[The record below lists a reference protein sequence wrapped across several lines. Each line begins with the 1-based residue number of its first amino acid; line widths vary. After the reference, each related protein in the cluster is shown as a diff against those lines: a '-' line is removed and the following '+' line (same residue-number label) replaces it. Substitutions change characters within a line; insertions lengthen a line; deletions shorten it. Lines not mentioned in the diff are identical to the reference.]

1 MIVELIKEIGID
13 GARYI
18 EENLDE
24 QFQALKYLSEHQDS
38 ELFIKLVVA
47 NALISYQ
54 LTGRGEQW
62 WWEFAKYFSNL
73 EVTSLYEAYSNFLPT
88 SRYNR
93 RLVGQKLRRI
103 KRVEGFL
110 NSLSLGELRE
120 YYGDMRSFW
129 LALAKVVE
137 SEKEK
142 KTIVFAVKMFG
153 YASRIAFSEFI
164 PYPMEIPIPE
174 DVRIIKVTRKLT
186 QENPRKFWREV
197 ARQTGV
203 PPLHIDSIIWP
214 ILGGADIS
222 RAPKPLRFKLLKL
235 YKLIK

>member
-1 MIVELIKEIGID
+1 MIAELIREIGIG

-24 QFQALKYLSEHQDS
+24 QFQALKYLSDRQDS
-38 ELFIKLVVA
+38 EVFIKLVVA

-62 WWEFAKYFSNL
+62 WWEFARHFSNV
-73 EVTSLYEAYSNFLPT
+73 EVTSLHEAYSNFLPA

-93 RLVGQKLRRI
+93 RLVEQKLRRI

-110 NSLSLGELRE
+110 NSLSLEELSR
-120 YYGDMRSFW
+120 YYENMRSFW
-129 LALAKVVE
+129 LALAKAVG
-137 SEKEK
+137 SEREK
-142 KTIVFAVKMFG
+142 KTVVFAVKMFG
-153 YASRIAFSEFI
+153 YASRVVFSEFI

-174 DVRIIKVTRKLT
+174 DVRIIRVTRKLT
-186 QENPRKFWREV
+186 QESPRKFWGKI

-214 ILGGADIS
+214 MLGGADVHK
-222 RAPKPLRFKLLKL
+222 APEPLRLKLLKL